1 MDENP
6 KAQEKPHPLRFFK
19 FYASTKFTNL
29 FIGPTSFVNGFLC
42 TDDAAL
48 QAKVEAREEYGD
60 SIFPVALDFSC
71 PPEDG
76 SGRLA
81 QYLSSHLRGQAQAGR
96 FTITDRVGNLLRE
109 LKENIGENQPRLVK
123 ERLEKTLNQLRD
135 EGIMGGWKYDTW
147 TDEPIVNEFKWGQ
160 TYLNAAI
167 TFEAPKELREHYRTR
182 RGY

>member
-1 MDENP
+1 
-6 KAQEKPHPLRFFK
+6 
-19 FYASTKFTNL
+19 
-29 FIGPTSFVNGFLC
+29 
-42 TDDAAL
+42 
-48 QAKVEAREEYGD
+48 
-60 SIFPVALDFSC
+60 
-71 PPEDG
+71 
-76 SGRLA
+76 
-81 QYLSSHLRGQAQAGR
+81 
-96 FTITDRVGNLLRE
+96 LRE